1 MARKGREWAAR
12 RLTEPPGRVPLVRWE
27 PPKGTWGHPWAPGL
41 LAVDSVPR
49 RVCGQSWGAPG
60 RQASRLGWVG
70 VGAWQTQSSL
80 AADLTRQCSV
90 CVSQARLPDFIK
102 VALGLNF
109 KAWPRLQRQLP
120 GQGSDSPGVPPTTV
134 PAQRPLAS
142 PSPRARG
149 RWWGGSHSGESQGQL
164 GTKDVA

>member
-1 MARKGREWAAR
+1 MVS
-12 RLTEPPGRVPLVRWE
+12 PG
-27 PPKGTWGHPWAPGL
+27 
-41 LAVDSVPR
+41 
-49 RVCGQSWGAPG
+49 GAPG

-70 VGAWQTQSSL
+70 VGAWQTQSPL

-90 CVSQARLPDFIK
+90 YVSQARLPDFIK

-109 KAWPRLQRQLP
+109 KAWPQLQRQLP

-142 PSPRARG
+142 PSPRA
-149 RWWGGSHSGESQGQL
+149 
-164 GTKDVA
+164 